1 MDTEKNIVTVKLIS
15 RNPEH
20 AKLFESNEMQ
30 KIFIETPSHSSSGNS
45 NSVNSKDKTISRVE
59 GKTRIHTATE
69 ISKKYFKNADKVIL
83 VSSTQL
89 ADSLISP
96 VHAKRLDSPILLSG
110 KDFLDKSVLDEL
122 KRLNTSSVDIVGGEN
137 SIGENVVKELENNG
151 IKVNR
156 IAGED
161 RYKTSIKLAEQM
173 YKDSKYDEV
182 FVVDGTNIADGLS
195 VANFSTKVNAPVIL
209 TSPEKI
215 DKSAID
221 FMNTKSIKKVH
232 IIGGTNSVSRNVENS
247 LNKFKTNRIAGENR
261 YETSRMI
268 ANLAYPNAKSI
279 HIANGVTGIDALV
292 SGAIIPKTNMP
303 LILVN
308 ENDISTSKLLQ
319 NSSIKNINI
328 IGGNDSISK
337 NFINSVIK

>member
-1 MDTEKNIVTVKLIS
+1 M
-15 RNPEH
+15 
-20 AKLFESNEMQ
+20 
-30 KIFIETPSHSSSGNS
+30 
-45 NSVNSKDKTISRVE
+45 
-59 GKTRIHTATE
+59 
-69 ISKKYFKNADKVIL
+69 IL

-215 DKSAID
+215 DFA
-221 FMNTKSIKKVH
+221 F
-232 IIGGTNSVSRNVENS
+232 G
-247 LNKFKTNRIAGENR
+247 
-261 YETSRMI
+261 Y
-268 ANLAYPNAKSI
+268 AK
-279 HIANGVTGIDALV
+279 L
-292 SGAIIPKTNMP
+292 AIILEVSYLFSPA
-303 LILVN
+303 ILFVLNLFN
-308 ENDISTSKLLQ
+308 EFSTFLLTEFVPP
-319 NSSIKNINI
+319 I
-328 IGGNDSISK
+328 I
-337 NFINSVIK
+337 